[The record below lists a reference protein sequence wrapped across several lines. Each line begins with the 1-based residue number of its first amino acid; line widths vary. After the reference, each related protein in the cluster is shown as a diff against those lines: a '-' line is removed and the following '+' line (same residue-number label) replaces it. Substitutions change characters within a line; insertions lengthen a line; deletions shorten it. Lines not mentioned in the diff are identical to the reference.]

1 MDANNLSDRHLQMLQ
16 SGSVI
21 SLPVIEARGYRTVTA
36 INDLTE
42 LGFNREQARNVPGLL
57 IPLHSTDGQQPLC
70 VYRPDNPRLVDGK
83 KLPDG
88 TREQKTIKYEFP
100 AGQSMRL
107 DCPPPCLAWLKDK
120 SKPLYITEGQ
130 KKADALASQG
140 LCALALLGVWNF
152 KGGNDHV
159 WLPDWDHVTLAE
171 REIYLVFDSDVMTKH
186 QVGLALRR
194 LTGILSN
201 KKANVTPILLPPLD
215 NGKCGIDDYFASG
228 KTVNDLMALVAASK
242 TWFAPVLK
250 QSQQNQPNKYND
262 YLDALSLLG
271 YDFRL
276 NTLDDSMEVN
286 GERITDEMEAKIRSQ
301 LRDAGYSKELNAI
314 RDAYTR
320 YAYDH
325 GYHPVRKYLNDL
337 VWSGEPS
344 IAKLSAHFTDQD
356 GVFGLWLRRWLI
368 GAVAKAFTGSQNYM
382 LVLDG
387 AQGIGKSRFAAYI
400 GSCLPEYF
408 VEGPIQPENKD
419 FVLRMAN
426 KFIWEVSELGGTTRK
441 ADREA
446 LKAFITMQ
454 TIVAR
459 KPYGRHD
466 IKKPALASLIGT
478 INDEAGF
485 LNDPTG
491 SRRFLTCTL
500 TKIDFGYN
508 AVDIND
514 VWAEAVAAWR
524 NGELWYLT
532 KDEAERQS
540 SLNAYYEC
548 EDPMETSI
556 KRNYVT
562 VDPQLET
569 WIATAD
575 ILRALGLDEN
585 NAGHARRVST
595 LLKKMGCTRDR
606 AKLANG
612 QRVNGWLGLRPC
624 QSDGPLVAV
633 RDIAQPVAVN
643 GNGNGHVHVDMSE
656 LEFDF

>member
-1 MDANNLSDRHLQMLQ
+1 
-16 SGSVI
+16 
-21 SLPVIEARGYRTVTA
+21 
-36 INDLTE
+36 
-42 LGFNREQARNVPGLL
+42 
-57 IPLHSTDGQQPLC
+57 
-70 VYRPDNPRLVDGK
+70 
-83 KLPDG
+83 
-88 TREQKTIKYEFP
+88 
-100 AGQSMRL
+100 
-107 DCPPPCLAWLKDK
+107 
-120 SKPLYITEGQ
+120 
-130 KKADALASQG
+130 
-140 LCALALLGVWNF
+140 
-152 KGGNDHV
+152 
-159 WLPDWDHVTLAE
+159 
-171 REIYLVFDSDVMTKH
+171 
-186 QVGLALRR
+186 
-194 LTGILSN
+194 
-201 KKANVTPILLPPLD
+201 
-215 NGKCGIDDYFASG
+215 
-228 KTVNDLMALVAASK
+228 
-242 TWFAPVLK
+242 
-250 QSQQNQPNKYND
+250 
-262 YLDALSLLG
+262 
-271 YDFRL
+271 
-276 NTLDDSMEVN
+276 
-286 GERITDEMEAKIRSQ
+286 
-301 LRDAGYSKELNAI
+301 
-314 RDAYTR
+314 
-320 YAYDH
+320 
-325 GYHPVRKYLNDL
+325 
-337 VWSGEPS
+337 
-344 IAKLSAHFTDQD
+344 
-356 GVFGLWLRRWLI
+356 
-368 GAVAKAFTGSQNYM
+368 M

-459 KPYGRHD
+459 KPYGRND

-500 TKIDFGYN
+500 TRIDFGYN
-508 AVDIND
+508 TVDIND
-514 VWAEAVAAWR
+514 VWAEAVSAWR
-524 NGELWYLT
+524 NGEPWYLT
-532 KDEAERQS
+532 KAEAERQS
-540 SLNAYYEC
+540 ALNAYYEC

-562 VDPQLET
+562 VEPLLET
-569 WIATAD
+569 WIATSD

-624 QSDGPLVAV
+624 QSEGTLVAV